1 MTAMYCSGEGDA
13 QYLAGIVQRF
23 AASSQQAKYQNK
35 VLVTTFAGD
44 QCRFGRGSAL
54 DGWNYFRSLLTKQ
67 NIPIY
72 LMPSLF
78 VDVYNDWYD
87 GHFDWDSAWPKTAAN
102 LDTSRDQASIATLN
116 AKGKGYMANISP
128 AFFTY
133 YGTSGQFAYNKNWI
147 YRGDNWLLA
156 TRFEMLMGMR
166 GQLDMIELTSWNGE
180 FDFVLANLRFRRKPL
195 YRSHPQRT
203 ARVARLG

>member
-1 MTAMYCSGEGDA
+1 MYCQSTDDA
-13 QYLAGIVQRF
+13 KYLAGIVSRF
-23 AASSQQAKYQNK
+23 AANPYQAKYQGK

-54 DGWNYFRSLLTKQ
+54 EGWNYFRSILTDAK
-67 NIPIY
+67 ISIY

-78 VDVYNDWYD
+78 VGTYTNPWYD

-102 LDTSRDQASIATLN
+102 LDTSRDQAAISTLN
-116 AKGKGYMANISP
+116 SMSKGYMANISP

-156 TRFEMLMGMR
+156 TRFESLISMR
-166 GQLDMIELTSWNGE
+166 GQFDMIELTSWNGKSA
-180 FDFVLANLRFRRKPL
+180 D
-195 YRSHPQRT
+195 
-203 ARVARLG
+203 